1 MENFCIIKKFL
12 PFYYWN
18 ALNTL
23 YIYIKEKKTNTNTEL
38 VQMIGGFAFLVPN
51 NKSFKILDFNFFY
64 SILLFGIF

>member
-23 YIYIKEKKTNTNTEL
+23 YIYKGEENKYQYRVGANDWWL
-38 VQMIGGFAFLVPN
+38 CFLGP
-51 NKSFKILDFNFFY
+51 KQ
-64 SILLFGIF
+64 